1 MKIYA
6 FSDEAAAS
14 VDGQIAAMKRNG
26 LEGTEI
32 RGVDG
37 QNIASVT
44 AGKAA
49 EVMKK
54 LEDNGLSV
62 WSIGSPIGKIG
73 LAEGG
78 FEAHLDTLRHVLDLA
93 RILKCRNVRMFS
105 FYIPK
110 GTAPESCREEV
121 IDRLGRMADIA
132 RDAGIRLCHENEKG
146 IYGDTAPRCADILD
160 AVPSLACVFDPANFI
175 QCGQDTLEAWELLGE
190 RAYYM
195 HVKDA
200 LPDGTVVPAGMG
212 TGHLKEI
219 LGAYRARGGEAL
231 SVEPHLRVFE
241 GLKDLER
248 GEKTQTGLYAY
259 PSADAA
265 FDAACA
271 ALGAL
276 L

>member
-6 FSDEAAAS
+6 FSDEAAS
-14 VDGQIAAMKRNG
+14 SLDGQIAAMKRNA
-26 LEGTEI
+26 LRGTEI

-37 QNIASVT
+37 ENVSSLT
-44 AGKAA
+44 AEKAA

-73 LAEGG
+73 LTEGG
-78 FEAHLDTLRHVLDLA
+78 FDRHMDKLKHVMDIAH
-93 RILKCRNVRMFS
+93 ILKCENVRMFS
-105 FYIPK
+105 FYIPE
-110 GTAPESCREEV
+110 GVSPGDCRGEV
-121 IDRLGRMADIA
+121 IDRLGRMAEAAGAEDIC
-132 RDAGIRLCHENEKG
+132 LCHENEKG

-160 AVPSLACVFDPANFI
+160 AVPALKCVFDPANFI
-175 QCGQDTLEAWELLGE
+175 QCGQDVPEAWRLIGD
-190 RAYYM
+190 RVYYM
-195 HVKDA
+195 HIKDA
-200 LPDGTVVPAGMG
+200 LKDGTVVPAGHG
-212 TGHLKEI
+212 EGHLAQI
-219 LGAYRARGGEAL
+219 LGAFRARGGENV

-248 GEKTQTGLYAY
+248 AGKTPLGAYEY

-265 FDAACA
+265 FDAACD
-271 ALGAL
+271 ALKAL